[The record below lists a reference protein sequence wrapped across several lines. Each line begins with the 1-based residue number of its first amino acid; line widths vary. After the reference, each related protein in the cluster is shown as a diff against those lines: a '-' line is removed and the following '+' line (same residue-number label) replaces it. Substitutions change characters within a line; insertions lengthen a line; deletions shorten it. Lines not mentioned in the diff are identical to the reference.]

1 MHLLSPSLLELVED
15 EKDNSS
21 MDIELMV
28 DQVVDDLTDDILE
41 DMYDVLV
48 DIYYPNLSLKFL
60 GEPEPIELGTF
71 ELVNNTSSLN
81 DLSD

>member
-1 MHLLSPSLLELVED
+1 
-15 EKDNSS
+15 
-21 MDIELMV
+21 MV
-28 DQVVDDLTDDILE
+28 DQVVDDLTDEILE

-60 GEPEPIELGTF
+60 GEPEPIDLGTF

-81 DLSD
+81 DSSE